1 MLVNRDLINQ
11 IKPFLDKKEYLAI
24 IGPRQA
30 GKTTLLE
37 LIKEYLIKEKSIKS
51 GNIKAIT
58 FENRVLLNQFDSD
71 PVAFVNSYKDI
82 SASDNLFYLML
93 DEFQYSIEG
102 GQKLKLIFDTVKN
115 IKIIITGS
123 SSLDIKAQ
131 VGKYMVGRILTFSLF
146 PLNFGEFLAIKNER
160 LEKLYKD
167 SNKKLQNWILTD
179 EQEEFFKGE
188 EDIFASEFLKLF
200 EEYAIWGGY
209 PRVVLSESIDE
220 KLKVLN
226 DIQSNYILKDIKGL
240 LELATDKNL
249 LTLSQFLSAQTG
261 NILVYKNLS
270 HAAQLDYRKT
280 IEHLRILQETFII
293 DLVSPYFK
301 NKQKE
306 LSKNPKV
313 YFFDLGF
320 RNSLIGNTVSFGR
333 RSDVGA
339 MAENIVYLKL
349 KSFLKGF
356 GGINFWRSKV
366 GAEVD
371 FVVNPK
377 GEIFPIEVKF
387 SPFDK
392 PAASK
397 SFISFVK
404 SFKPKKGLVLTK
416 NFQGIIE
423 KDGCKILFYPIYYF

>member
-1 MLVNRDLINQ
+1 MLVNRELINQ

-24 IGPRQA
+24 IGPRQS
-30 GKTTLLE
+30 GKTTLLD
-37 LIKEYLIKEKSIKS
+37 LIKEYLINEKAVKPE
-51 GNIKAIT
+51 NIKIVT
-58 FENRVLLNQFDSD
+58 FENRILLNQFDSD
-71 PVAFVNSYKDI
+71 PIAFINSYKNI
-82 SASDNLFYLML
+82 GKANNVFYLML

-102 GQKLKLIFDTVKN
+102 GQKLKLIFDTVKDV
-115 IKIIITGS
+115 KIIITGS

-131 VGKYMVGRILTFSLF
+131 VGKYMVGRILTFSLY
-146 PLNFGEFLAIKNER
+146 PLNFGEFLAVKNER
-160 LEKLYKD
+160 LQRMYKD
-167 SNKKLQNWILTD
+167 KNKKLTD
-179 EQEEFFKGE
+179 WVLAEEAGEYFKDA
-188 EDIFASEFLKLF
+188 EDVFASEFLKLF

-209 PRVVLSESIDE
+209 PRVVLSESADE

-226 DIQSNYILKDIKGL
+226 DIQNNYILKDIKGL

-249 LTLSQFLSAQTG
+249 LLMSQFLAAQIG

-270 HAAQLDYRKT
+270 QASQLDYRKT
-280 IEHLRILQETFII
+280 IDHLRILQETFIV
-293 DLVSPYFK
+293 DFARPYFK

-320 RNSLIGNTVSFGR
+320 RNSLIGNAVSFER

-339 MAENIVYLKL
+339 MAENVVYLKL
-349 KSFLKGF
+349 KSFLNGF
-356 GGINFWRSKV
+356 GGINFWRSKI

-371 FVVNPK
+371 FIVNLK

-387 SPFDK
+387 SSFEK
-392 PAASK
+392 PTVSR

-416 NFQGIIE
+416 NFQGMIE